1 MKIIIKKL
9 HDSEQKGHF
18 ELYHKGKK
26 RKNKVT
32 TKAMG
37 HALVSNTS

>member
-26 RKNKVT
+26 GRIR
-32 TKAMG
+32 
-37 HALVSNTS
+37 